1 MPNAF
6 SKEEKVAFDQL
17 LEGFNDALV
26 MSRNVSIYNY
36 NQTDAAR
43 TTAMPSAPIPPLS
56 SSANYGTVWRPQPYI
71 MTSVQSTPGIGI
83 TFTDKTQLTVPASI
97 TTVRT
102 SAWAMNSV
110 ELRDALQEG
119 RLAAGAN
126 QKLASDINVAV
137 MQAATGLGSLVVP
150 IGTPAGSFDDIA
162 LCDAIMNETGVAADS
177 RYLSLS
183 TRSYN
188 GLAGNVV
195 GSTRSFGA
203 NNRSD
208 KAFERAYVGMVSSF
222 ETYKQDYALRLAG
235 NSATTA
241 TTDTTNLGA
250 GVGVNYLPRATNTGV
265 AGVLNV
271 DNRFQTI
278 AVNNGTLFQVG
289 DAFTIANIEAVHLI
303 TKQST
308 GQPKTFRVVAIN
320 GNDVTITPPII
331 SAANSPTEAQLQY
344 KNCERVGAGSA
355 TAAITFLN
363 TKVVGATDLNCFW
376 HKSAIELLPG
386 RLAIP
391 ENAGV
396 AVMRASTD
404 QGIEVVM
411 QKQFN
416 IASSLTEY
424 RLDVLFGTAVLNT
437 EMVGVLLF
445 DQP

>member
-1 MPNAF
+1 MANAF

-26 MSRNVSIYNY
+26 MSRNVNVYNY

-43 TTAMPSAPIPPLS
+43 TTAMPGVPVPPISPAG
-56 SSANYGTVWRPQPYI
+56 ANYGTVWRPQPYI
-71 MTSVQSTPGIGI
+71 MTSATTIPGNPI

-97 TTVRT
+97 TTVKT

-126 QKLASDINVAV
+126 QKLASDINVAL
-137 MQAATGLGSLVVP
+137 MQAASGLGSLVVP
-150 IGTPAGSFDDIA
+150 IQTPAGSFDDIA
-162 LCDAIMNETGVAADS
+162 LCDTLMNETGVMGDN

-183 TRSYN
+183 SRSYN

-195 GSTRSFGA
+195 GSTRSFGQ

-222 ETYKQDYALRLAG
+222 DTYKQDYALRLTG
-235 NSATTA
+235 NTQVVGAATIA
-241 TTDTTNLGA
+241 TNGAQANFVPKATDTS
-250 GVGVNYLPRATNTGV
+250 V

-271 DNRFQTI
+271 DNRFQTV
-278 AVNNGTLFQVG
+278 AVNTGSLFNVG
-289 DAFTIANIEAVHLI
+289 DAFTIEGIEAVHLI
-303 TKQST
+303 TKQPT
-308 GQPKTFRVVAIN
+308 GQPKTFRVVAIA
-320 GNDVTITPPII
+320 GNNVTITPPII
-331 SAANSPTEAQLQY
+331 SADNAPTEAELQY
-344 KNCERVGAGSA
+344 KNCERAGSGL
-355 TAAITFLN
+355 AAAQVTFLN
-363 TKVVGATDLNCFW
+363 TVTADLNCFW
-376 HKSAIELLPG
+376 HKSAIEILPG

-396 AVMRASTD
+396 AVMRATTD

-411 QKQFN
+411 QKQFDLPT
-416 IASSLTEY
+416 STTRF

-445 DQP
+445 GQ

>member
-26 MSRNVSIYNY
+26 MSRNVSVYNY

-43 TTAMPSAPIPPLS
+43 TTVFPSSVSP
-56 SSANYGTVWRPQPYI
+56 NYGTVWRPMPYI
-71 MTSVQSTPGIGI
+71 MTSATTTPGTPI
-83 TFTDKTQLTVPASI
+83 TISNKTQLTVPASI
-97 TTVRT
+97 TNLKT
-102 SAWAMNSV
+102 SAWGMNSV

-119 RLAAGAN
+119 RLAQGAN

-137 MQAATGLGSLVVP
+137 MDAATSLGSLVVTT
-150 IGTPAGSFDDIA
+150 GTPAGSFDDIA
-162 LCDAIMNETGVAADS
+162 LCDSLMNETGVPGDM

-183 TRSYN
+183 SRSYN

-195 GSTRSFGA
+195 GTTRSFGA

-208 KAFERAYVGMVSSF
+208 KAFERAFVGMVSSF
-222 ETYKQDYALRLAG
+222 ETYKQDYALRKTAYAG
-235 NSATTA
+235 GALTVNTLDAGLNVNFVPQATT
-241 TTDTTNLGA
+241 TS
-250 GVGVNYLPRATNTGV
+250 V
-265 AGVLNV
+265 AGVMNV

-278 AVNNGTLFQVG
+278 TLSSNVGVAAG
-289 DAFTIANIEAVHLI
+289 DAFTIAGIEAVHLI
-303 TKQST
+303 TKRPT
-308 GQPKTFRVVAIN
+308 GQPKTFRVVSVGAAN
-320 GNDVTITPPII
+320 TVVITPPII
-331 SAANSPTEAQLQY
+331 SADSAPTEAELQY
-344 KNCERVGAGSA
+344 KNCERAGVGLAA
-355 TAAITFLN
+355 AAISFLN
-363 TKVVGATDLNCFW
+363 TTTADYNCFW

-416 IASSLTEY
+416 LLSSLTEY
-424 RLDVLFGTAVLNT
+424 RVDVLFGTAVLNP
-437 EMVGVLLF
+437 EMAGILLF
-445 DQP
+445 DQ

>member
-6 SKEEKVAFDQL
+6 SKEEKVAFEQL

-26 MSRNVSIYNY
+26 MSRNVSVYNY

-43 TTAMPSAPIPPLS
+43 TTIFPPGVS
-56 SSANYGTVWRPQPYI
+56 PNFGTVWRPQPYI
-71 MTSVQSTPGIGI
+71 MTSVTSTPGTPI
-83 TFTDKTQLTVPASI
+83 TITDKTQLTVPASI
-97 TTVRT
+97 TNLKTV
-102 SAWAMNSV
+102 AWGMNSV

-137 MQAATGLGSLVVP
+137 MQTATSLGSLVVTT
-150 IGTPAGSFDDIA
+150 GTPAGSFDDIA
-162 LCDAIMNETGVAADS
+162 LCDTLMNETGVPGDM

-183 TRSYN
+183 SRSYN

-195 GSTRSFGA
+195 GTTRSFGA

-222 ETYKQDYALRLAG
+222 ETYKQDYALRQTG
-235 NSATTA
+235 NTQIPGAATIATNGAQANFVPQATT
-241 TTDTTNLGA
+241 
-250 GVGVNYLPRATNTGV
+250 VGV
-265 AGVLNV
+265 AGTMNV
-271 DNRFQTI
+271 DNRFQTV
-278 AVNNGTLFQVG
+278 AVNNGALFNVG
-289 DAFTIANIEAVHLI
+289 DAFTIEGIQAVHLI
-303 TKQST
+303 TKQPT
-308 GQPKTFRVVAIN
+308 GQPKTFRVVSKPG
-320 GNDVTITPPII
+320 GNNIVITPPII
-331 SAANSPTEAQLQY
+331 SADNAPTEAELQY
-344 KNCERVGAGSA
+344 KNCERAGVGL
-355 TAAITFLN
+355 AAAQITFLN
-363 TKVVGATDLNCFW
+363 TTTADINCFW

-416 IASSLTEY
+416 LLSSLTEY
-424 RLDVLFGTAVLNT
+424 RVDVLFGTALLNP
-437 EMVGVLLF
+437 EMAGILLF
-445 DQP
+445 DQ

>member
-6 SKEEKVAFDQL
+6 SKEEKVAFEQL

-43 TTAMPSAPIPPLS
+43 TTIFPPGVS
-56 SSANYGTVWRPQPYI
+56 PNFGTVWRPQPYI
-71 MTSVQSTPGIGI
+71 MTSVTSTPGTPI
-83 TFTDKTQLTVPASI
+83 TITDKTQLTVPASI
-97 TTVRT
+97 TNLKTV
-102 SAWAMNSV
+102 AWGMNSV

-119 RLAAGAN
+119 RLASGAN

-137 MQAATGLGSLVVP
+137 MQTATSLGSLVVTT
-150 IGTPAGSFDDIA
+150 GTPAGSFDDIA
-162 LCDAIMNETGVAADS
+162 LCDTLMNETGVPGDM

-183 TRSYN
+183 SRSYN

-195 GSTRSFGA
+195 GTTRSFGA

-222 ETYKQDYALRLAG
+222 ETYKQDYALRQTG
-235 NSATTA
+235 NTQIPGAATIATNGAQANFVPHATT
-241 TTDTTNLGA
+241 
-250 GVGVNYLPRATNTGV
+250 VSV
-265 AGVLNV
+265 AGTMNV
-271 DNRFQTI
+271 DNRFQTV
-278 AVNNGTLFQVG
+278 AVNNGALFNVG
-289 DAFTIANIEAVHLI
+289 DAFTIEGIQAVHLI
-303 TKQST
+303 TKQPT
-308 GQPKTFRVVAIN
+308 GQPKTFRVVSKPG
-320 GNDVTITPPII
+320 GNNIVITPPII
-331 SAANSPTEAQLQY
+331 SADNAPTEAELQY
-344 KNCERVGAGSA
+344 KNCERAGVGL
-355 TAAITFLN
+355 AAAQITFLN
-363 TKVVGATDLNCFW
+363 TTTADINCFW

-416 IASSLTEY
+416 LLSSLTEY
-424 RLDVLFGTAVLNT
+424 RVDVLFGTALLNP
-437 EMVGVLLF
+437 EMAGVLLF
-445 DQP
+445 DQ

>member
-1 MPNAF
+1 MANAF

-26 MSRNVSIYNY
+26 MSRNVNVYNY

-43 TTAMPSAPIPPLS
+43 TTAMPTSVSP
-56 SSANYGTVWRPQPYI
+56 NYGTVWRPQPYI
-71 MTSVQSTPGIGI
+71 MPSVTSVPGTPV
-83 TFTDKTQLTVPASI
+83 TFSDKTQLTVPASI
-97 TTVRT
+97 TNLQTVAWGMT
-102 SAWAMNSV
+102 ST

-119 RLAAGAN
+119 RLAQGAN

-137 MQAATGLGSLVVP
+137 MQTATALGSLVVTT
-150 IGTPAGSFDDIA
+150 GTPAGSFDDIA
-162 LCDAIMNETGVAADS
+162 LCDSLMNETGVPGDS

-183 TRSYN
+183 SRSYN

-195 GSTRSFGA
+195 GTTRSFGT

-222 ETYKQDYALRLAG
+222 ETYKQDYALRKTAYAG
-235 NSATTA
+235 GVLTVNTL
-241 TTDTTNLGA
+241 NA
-250 GVGVNYLPRATNTGV
+250 GGNVNYVPRATNTGV
-265 AGVLNV
+265 AGILNV

-278 AVNNGTLFQVG
+278 TLSSNVGVAAG
-289 DAFTIANIEAVHLI
+289 DAFTVDGIEAVHLI
-303 TKQST
+303 TKQPT
-308 GQPKTFRVVAIN
+308 GQPKTFRVVSVGAAN
-320 GNDVTITPPII
+320 TVVITPPII
-331 SAANSPTEAQLQY
+331 SADNAPTEAEIQY
-344 KNCERVGAGSA
+344 KNCDRAGVGLAA
-355 TAAITFLN
+355 AAITWLN
-363 TKVVGATDLNCFW
+363 TTTADYNCFW

-411 QKQFN
+411 QKQFA
-416 IASSLTEY
+416 ISTSLTNY
-424 RLDVLFGTAVLNT
+424 RVDVLFGTALLNP
-437 EMVGVLLF
+437 EMAGILLF
-445 DQP
+445 DQ

>member
-26 MSRNVSIYNY
+26 MSRNVNVYNY

-43 TTAMPSAPIPPLS
+43 TTAMPGVPVPPISPAG
-56 SSANYGTVWRPQPYI
+56 ANFGTVWRPQPYI
-71 MTSVQSTPGIGI
+71 MTSVTSTPGIGV
-83 TFTDKTQLTVPASI
+83 TFSDKTQLTVPASI
-97 TTVRT
+97 TTVKT
-102 SAWAMNSV
+102 SAWAMTST

-126 QKLASDINVAV
+126 QKLASDINVAL
-137 MQAATGLGSLVVP
+137 MQAASGLGSLVVP
-150 IGTPAGSFDDIA
+150 IQTPAGSFDDIA
-162 LCDAIMNETGVAADS
+162 LCDTLMNETGVMGDN

-183 TRSYN
+183 SRSYN

-195 GSTRSFGA
+195 GSTRSFGQ

-222 ETYKQDYALRLAG
+222 DTYKQDYALRLTG
-235 NSATTA
+235 NTQVVGAATI
-241 TTDTTNLGA
+241 
-250 GVGVNYLPRATNTGV
+250 ATNGAQANFVPKATDVTV

-271 DNRFQTI
+271 DNRFQTV
-278 AVNNGTLFQVG
+278 AVNNGALFNVG
-289 DAFTIANIEAVHLI
+289 DAFTIEGIEAVHLI
-303 TKQST
+303 TKQPT
-308 GQPKTFRVVAIN
+308 GQPKTFRVVAIA
-320 GNDVTITPPII
+320 GNNVTITPPII
-331 SAANSPTEAQLQY
+331 SADNAPSEAELQY
-344 KNCERVGAGSA
+344 KNCERAGAGL
-355 TAAITFLN
+355 AAAQVTFLN
-363 TKVVGATDLNCFW
+363 TVTADLNCFW
-376 HKSAIELLPG
+376 HKSAIEILPG

-396 AVMRASTD
+396 AVMRATTD

-411 QKQFN
+411 QKQFDLPT
-416 IASSLTEY
+416 STTRF

-445 DQP
+445 GQ

>member
-1 MPNAF
+1 MANAF

-26 MSRNVSIYNY
+26 MSRNVNVYNY

-43 TTAMPSAPIPPLS
+43 TTAMPGAPIPPVGGGT
-56 SSANYGTVWRPQPYI
+56 NFGTVWRPQPYI
-71 MTSVQSTPGIGI
+71 MTSATTTPGTPI

-97 TTVRT
+97 TTVKT
-102 SAWAMNSV
+102 SAWAMNSA

-126 QKLASDINVAV
+126 QKLASDINVAL

-162 LCDAIMNETGVAADS
+162 LCDTLMNETGVMGDN

-183 TRSYN
+183 SRSYN

-222 ETYKQDYALRLAG
+222 DTYKQDYALRLTG
-235 NSATTA
+235 NTQVVGAATI
-241 TTDTTNLGA
+241 
-250 GVGVNYLPRATNTGV
+250 ATNGAQANFVPKATDITV

-271 DNRFQTI
+271 DNRFQTV
-278 AVNNGTLFQVG
+278 AVNNGALFNVG
-289 DAFTIANIEAVHLI
+289 DAFTIEGIEAVHLI
-303 TKQST
+303 TKQPT
-308 GQPKTFRVVAIN
+308 GQPKTFRVVAIA
-320 GNDVTITPPII
+320 GNNVTITPPII
-331 SAANSPTEAQLQY
+331 SADNAPTEAELQY
-344 KNCERVGAGSA
+344 KNCERAGVGL
-355 TAAITFLN
+355 AAAQVTFLN
-363 TKVVGATDLNCFW
+363 TTTADINCFW
-376 HKSAIELLPG
+376 HKSAIEILPG

-396 AVMRASTD
+396 AVMRATTD

-437 EMVGVLLF
+437 EMCGILLF
-445 DQP
+445 GQ

>member
-1 MPNAF
+1 MANAF

-43 TTAMPSAPIPPLS
+43 TTAMPGAPVPPIGGGS
-56 SSANYGTVWRPQPYI
+56 NFGTVWRPQPYI
-71 MTSVQSTPGIGI
+71 MTSVLSTPGVGI

-126 QKLASDINVAV
+126 QKLASDVNVAV

-162 LCDAIMNETGVAADS
+162 LCDTLMNETGVMGDS

-183 TRSYN
+183 SRSYN

-222 ETYKQDYALRLAG
+222 ETYKQDYALRLTG
-235 NSATTA
+235 NTQVVGAATIA
-241 TTDTTNLGA
+241 TNGAQANFVPKATDTS
-250 GVGVNYLPRATNTGV
+250 V

-271 DNRFQTI
+271 DNRFQTV
-278 AVNNGTLFQVG
+278 AVNNGALFNVG
-289 DAFTIANIEAVHLI
+289 DAFSIEGIEAVHLI
-303 TKQST
+303 TKQPT
-308 GQPKTFRVVAIN
+308 GQPKTFRVVKIV
-320 GNDVTITPPII
+320 GNNVTITPPII
-331 SAANSPTEAQLQY
+331 SADNAPTEAELQY
-344 KNCERVGAGSA
+344 KNCDRAGAGL
-355 TAAITFLN
+355 AAAQITFLN
-363 TKVVGATDLNCFW
+363 TTTADLNCFW

-424 RLDVLFGTAVLNT
+424 RLDVLFGTTVLNT
-437 EMVGVLLF
+437 EMCGILLF
-445 DQP
+445 GQ

>member
-26 MSRNVSIYNY
+26 MSRNVSVYNY

-43 TTAMPSAPIPPLS
+43 TTAMPSSVSP
-56 SSANYGTVWRPQPYI
+56 NYGTVWRPMPYI
-71 MTSVQSTPGIGI
+71 MTSATTTPGTAI
-83 TFTDKTQLTVPASI
+83 TISNKTQLTVPASI
-97 TTVRT
+97 TNVKTV
-102 SAWAMNSV
+102 AWGMNSV

-137 MQAATGLGSLVVP
+137 MQTATSLGSLVVTT
-150 IGTPAGSFDDIA
+150 GTPAGSFDDIA
-162 LCDAIMNETGVAADS
+162 LCDTLMNETGVPGDM

-183 TRSYN
+183 SRSYN

-195 GSTRSFGA
+195 GTTRSFGA

-222 ETYKQDYALRLAG
+222 ETYKQDYALRKTAYAG
-235 NSATTA
+235 GAITVNTTGGTA
-241 TTDTTNLGA
+241 TQANYVPKATDTS
-250 GVGVNYLPRATNTGV
+250 V
-265 AGVLNV
+265 AGILNV

-278 AVNNGTLFQVG
+278 TLSSNVGVAAG
-289 DAFTIANIEAVHLI
+289 DAFTIQGIEAVHLI
-303 TKQST
+303 TKQPT
-308 GQPKTFRVVAIN
+308 GQPKTFRVVSVGAAN
-320 GNDVTITPPII
+320 TVVITPPIM
-331 SAANSPTEAQLQY
+331 SASGAGTTEAELQY
-344 KNCERVGAGSA
+344 KNCERAGVGLAA
-355 TAAITFLN
+355 AAITFLN
-363 TKVVGATDLNCFW
+363 TTTADINCFW
-376 HKSAIELLPG
+376 HRSAIELLPG

-416 IASSLTEY
+416 LLSSLTEY
-424 RLDVLFGTAVLNT
+424 RVDVLFGTALLNP
-437 EMVGVLLF
+437 EMAGVLLF
-445 DQP
+445 DQS

>member
-1 MPNAF
+1 MANAF

-26 MSRNVSIYNY
+26 MSRNVNVYNY

-43 TTAMPSAPIPPLS
+43 TTAMPGSPIPPVGGGT
-56 SSANYGTVWRPQPYI
+56 NFGTVWRPQPYI
-71 MTSVQSTPGIGI
+71 MTSATTSPGTPI

-97 TTVRT
+97 TTVKT
-102 SAWAMNSV
+102 SAWAMNSA

-126 QKLASDINVAV
+126 QKLASDINVAL

-162 LCDAIMNETGVAADS
+162 LCDTLMNETGVMGDN

-183 TRSYN
+183 SRSYN

-222 ETYKQDYALRLAG
+222 DTYKQDYALRLTG
-235 NSATTA
+235 NTQIPGAATI
-241 TTDTTNLGA
+241 
-250 GVGVNYLPRATNTGV
+250 ATNGAQANFVPKATDVTV

-271 DNRFQTI
+271 DNRFQTV
-278 AVNNGTLFQVG
+278 AVNNGALFNVG
-289 DAFTIANIEAVHLI
+289 DAFTIEGIEAVHLI
-303 TKQST
+303 TKQPT
-308 GQPKTFRVVAIN
+308 GQPKTFRVVAIA
-320 GNDVTITPPII
+320 GNNVTITPPII
-331 SAANSPTEAQLQY
+331 SADNAPTEAELQY
-344 KNCERVGAGSA
+344 KNCERAGVGL
-355 TAAITFLN
+355 AAAQVTFLN
-363 TKVVGATDLNCFW
+363 TTTADINCFW
-376 HKSAIELLPG
+376 HKSAIEILPG

-396 AVMRASTD
+396 AVMRATTD

-437 EMVGVLLF
+437 EMCGILLF
-445 DQP
+445 GQ

>member
-1 MPNAF
+1 MANAF

-26 MSRNVSIYNY
+26 MSRNVNVYNY

-43 TTAMPSAPIPPLS
+43 TTAMPGSPIPPVGGGT
-56 SSANYGTVWRPQPYI
+56 NFGTVWRPQPYI
-71 MTSVQSTPGIGI
+71 MTSATTSPGTPI

-97 TTVRT
+97 TTVKT
-102 SAWAMNSV
+102 SAWAMNSA

-126 QKLASDINVAV
+126 QKLASDINVAL
-137 MQAATGLGSLVVP
+137 MQAASGLGSLVVP

-162 LCDAIMNETGVAADS
+162 LCDTLMNETGVMGDN

-183 TRSYN
+183 SRSYN

-222 ETYKQDYALRLAG
+222 DTYKQDYALRLTG
-235 NSATTA
+235 NTQIPGAATI
-241 TTDTTNLGA
+241 
-250 GVGVNYLPRATNTGV
+250 ATNGAQANFVPKATDITV

-271 DNRFQTI
+271 DNRFQTV
-278 AVNNGTLFQVG
+278 AVNNGTLFNVG
-289 DAFTIANIEAVHLI
+289 DAFTIEGIEAVHLI
-303 TKQST
+303 TKQPT
-308 GQPKTFRVVAIN
+308 GQPKTFRVVAIA
-320 GNDVTITPPII
+320 GNNVTITPPII
-331 SAANSPTEAQLQY
+331 SADNAPTEAELQY
-344 KNCERVGAGSA
+344 KNCERAGVGLP
-355 TAAITFLN
+355 AAQVTFLN
-363 TKVVGATDLNCFW
+363 TTTADLNCFW
-376 HKSAIELLPG
+376 HKSAIEILPG

-396 AVMRASTD
+396 AVMRATTD

-437 EMVGVLLF
+437 EMCGILLF
-445 DQP
+445 GQ

>member
-1 MPNAF
+1 MANSF
-6 SKEEKVAFDQL
+6 SKEEKVAFEQL

-26 MSRNVSIYNY
+26 MSRNVNVYNY

-43 TTAMPSAPIPPLS
+43 TTAMPSSVSP
-56 SSANYGTVWRPQPYI
+56 NYGTVWRPQPYI
-71 MTSVQSTPGIGI
+71 MPSVTSVPGTPI
-83 TFTDKTQLTVPASI
+83 TFSDKTQLTVPASI
-97 TTVRT
+97 TNLKTV
-102 SAWAMNSV
+102 AWGMTSV

-137 MQAATGLGSLVVP
+137 MQTATSLGSLVVTT
-150 IGTPAGSFDDIA
+150 GTPAGSFDDIA
-162 LCDAIMNETGVAADS
+162 LCDTLMNETGVPGDM

-183 TRSYN
+183 SRSYN

-195 GSTRSFGA
+195 GTTRSFGA

-222 ETYKQDYALRLAG
+222 ETYKQDYALRQTGNTQIPGAG
-235 NSATTA
+235 TIATNGAQANFVPQATT
-241 TTDTTNLGA
+241 
-250 GVGVNYLPRATNTGV
+250 TGV
-265 AGVLNV
+265 AGTMNV
-271 DNRFQTI
+271 DNRFQTV
-278 AVNNGTLFQVG
+278 AVNNGALFNVG
-289 DAFTIANIEAVHLI
+289 DAFTIEGVEAVHLI
-303 TKQST
+303 TKQPT
-308 GQPKTFRVVAIN
+308 GQPKTFRVVSKPG
-320 GNDVTITPPII
+320 GNNIVITPPII
-331 SAANSPTEAQLQY
+331 SASNAPTEAELQY
-344 KNCERVGAGSA
+344 KNCELAGAGLP
-355 TAAITFLN
+355 AAQITFLN
-363 TKVVGATDLNCFW
+363 TTTADINCFW

-416 IASSLTEY
+416 LLSSLTEY
-424 RLDVLFGTAVLNT
+424 RVDVLFGTALLNP
-437 EMVGVLLF
+437 EMAGILLF
-445 DQP
+445 DQ

>member
-1 MPNAF
+1 MANAF
-6 SKEEKVAFDQL
+6 SKEEKVAFEQL

-26 MSRNVSIYNY
+26 MSRNVSVYNY

-43 TTAMPSAPIPPLS
+43 TTIFPPGVS
-56 SSANYGTVWRPQPYI
+56 PNFGTVWRPQPYI
-71 MTSVQSTPGIGI
+71 MTSTTSTPGTPI
-83 TFTDKTQLTVPASI
+83 TISDKTQLTVPASI
-97 TTVRT
+97 TNLKTV
-102 SAWAMNSV
+102 AWGMNSV

-137 MQAATGLGSLVVP
+137 MQTATSLGSLVVTT
-150 IGTPAGSFDDIA
+150 GTPAGSFDDIA
-162 LCDAIMNETGVAADS
+162 LCDTLMNETGVPGDM

-183 TRSYN
+183 SRSYN

-195 GSTRSFGA
+195 GTTRSFGA

-222 ETYKQDYALRLAG
+222 ETYKQDYALRQTGNTQIPGAG
-235 NSATTA
+235 TIATNGAQANFVPQATT
-241 TTDTTNLGA
+241 
-250 GVGVNYLPRATNTGV
+250 TGV
-265 AGVLNV
+265 AGTMNV
-271 DNRFQTI
+271 DNRFQTV
-278 AVNNGTLFQVG
+278 AVNNGALFNVG
-289 DAFTIANIEAVHLI
+289 DAFTIEGVEAVHLI
-303 TKQST
+303 TKQPT
-308 GQPKTFRVVAIN
+308 GQPKTFRVVSKPG
-320 GNDVTITPPII
+320 GNNIVITPPII
-331 SAANSPTEAQLQY
+331 SASNAPTEAELQY
-344 KNCERVGAGSA
+344 KNCERAGAGLP
-355 TAAITFLN
+355 AAQITFLN
-363 TKVVGATDLNCFW
+363 TTTADINCFW

-416 IASSLTEY
+416 LLSSLTEY
-424 RLDVLFGTAVLNT
+424 RVDVLFGTALLNP
-437 EMVGVLLF
+437 EMAGILLF
-445 DQP
+445 DQ

>member
-1 MPNAF
+1 MANAF

-26 MSRNVSIYNY
+26 MSRNVNVYNY

-56 SSANYGTVWRPQPYI
+56 SSSNYGTVWRPQPYI
-71 MTSVQSTPGIGI
+71 MTSALTAPGTPI
-83 TFTDKTQLTVPASI
+83 TFSDKTQLTVPASI

-137 MQAATGLGSLVVP
+137 MQAATSLGSLVVP

-162 LCDAIMNETGVAADS
+162 LCDAIMNETGVPADS

-222 ETYKQDYALRLAG
+222 ETYKQDYALRLNG
-235 NSATTA
+235 NANTTA

-250 GVGVNYLPRATNTGV
+250 GVGVNYLPRATNTTV

-271 DNRFQTI
+271 DNRFETI
-278 AVNNGTLFQVG
+278 AVNNGTLFAVG
-289 DAFTIANIEAVHLI
+289 DAFTIAGIEAVHLI
-303 TKQST
+303 TKQPT

-320 GNDVTITPPII
+320 GNNVTITPPII
-331 SAANSPTEAQLQY
+331 SAADAPVEAQLQY
-344 KNCERVGAGSA
+344 KNCQRTSSSA

-404 QGIEVVM
+404 QGLEVVM

-437 EMVGVLLF
+437 EMLGILLF

>member
-1 MPNAF
+1 MANAF

-43 TTAMPSAPIPPLS
+43 TTAMPGGPVPPIGGGS
-56 SSANYGTVWRPQPYI
+56 NFGTVWRPQPYI

-83 TFTDKTQLTVPASI
+83 IFADKTQLTVPASI

-162 LCDAIMNETGVAADS
+162 LCDTLMNETGVMGDS

-183 TRSYN
+183 SRSYN

-222 ETYKQDYALRLAG
+222 ETYKQDYALRLTG
-235 NSATTA
+235 NTQVVGAATIA
-241 TTDTTNLGA
+241 TNGAQANFEPKATDTS
-250 GVGVNYLPRATNTGV
+250 V

-271 DNRFQTI
+271 DNRFQTVT
-278 AVNNGTLFQVG
+278 VNDGTLFNVG
-289 DAFTIANIEAVHLI
+289 DAFTIEGIEAVHLI
-303 TKQST
+303 TKQPT
-308 GQPKTFRVVAIN
+308 GQPKTFRVVKIV
-320 GNDVTITPPII
+320 GNSVTITPPII
-331 SAANSPTEAQLQY
+331 SADNAPTEAELQY
-344 KNCERVGAGSA
+344 KNCERAGAGL
-355 TAAITFLN
+355 AAAQITFLN
-363 TKVVGATDLNCFW
+363 TATADLNCFW

-404 QGIEVVM
+404 QGLEVVM

-424 RLDVLFGTAVLNT
+424 RLDVLFGTTVLNT
-437 EMVGVLLF
+437 EMCGILLF
-445 DQP
+445 GQ

>member
-1 MPNAF
+1 MANAF

-26 MSRNVSIYNY
+26 MSRNVNVYNY

-43 TTAMPSAPIPPLS
+43 TTAMPGVPVPPISPAG
-56 SSANYGTVWRPQPYI
+56 ANFGTVWRPQPYI
-71 MTSVQSTPGIGI
+71 MTSVTSTPGIGV
-83 TFTDKTQLTVPASI
+83 TFSDKTQLTVPASI
-97 TTVRT
+97 TTVKT
-102 SAWAMNSV
+102 SAWAMTST

-126 QKLASDINVAV
+126 QKLASDINVAL
-137 MQAATGLGSLVVP
+137 MQAASGLGSLVVP

-162 LCDAIMNETGVAADS
+162 LCDTLMNETGVMGDN

-183 TRSYN
+183 SRSYN

-195 GSTRSFGA
+195 GSTRSFGQ

-222 ETYKQDYALRLAG
+222 DTYKQDYALRLTG
-235 NSATTA
+235 NTQIPGAATIA
-241 TTDTTNLGA
+241 TNGAQANFVPKATDTS
-250 GVGVNYLPRATNTGV
+250 V

-271 DNRFQTI
+271 DNRFQTVT
-278 AVNNGTLFQVG
+278 VNNGALFNVG
-289 DAFTIANIEAVHLI
+289 DAFTIEGIEAVHLI
-303 TKQST
+303 TKQPT
-308 GQPKTFRVVAIN
+308 GQPKTFRVVKIV

-331 SAANSPTEAQLQY
+331 SADNAPTEAELQY
-344 KNCERVGAGSA
+344 KNCERAGAGL
-355 TAAITFLN
+355 AAAQVTFLN
-363 TKVVGATDLNCFW
+363 TTTADLNCFW
-376 HKSAIELLPG
+376 HKSAIEILPG

-396 AVMRASTD
+396 AVMRATTD

-437 EMVGVLLF
+437 EMCGILLF
-445 DQP
+445 GQ

>member
-1 MPNAF
+1 MSNSF
-6 SKEEKVAFDQL
+6 SKEEKVSFEQM

-26 MSRNVSIYNY
+26 MSRNVTVYNY

-43 TTAMPSAPIPPLS
+43 TTALPSSVSP
-56 SSANYGTVWRPQPYI
+56 NYGTVWRPQPYI
-71 MTSVQSTPGIGI
+71 MPSVTSTPGTPV
-83 TFTDKTQLTVPASI
+83 TFSDKTQLTVPASI
-97 TTVRT
+97 TNLKTV
-102 SAWAMNSV
+102 AWGMTSV

-137 MQAATGLGSLVVP
+137 MQTATALGSLVVTT
-150 IGTPAGSFDDIA
+150 GTPAGSFDDIA
-162 LCDAIMNETGVAADS
+162 LCDSIMNETGVASDS

-183 TRSYN
+183 SRSYN

-195 GSTRSFGA
+195 GTTRSFGT

-222 ETYKQDYALRLAG
+222 DTYKQDYALRKTAAAG
-235 NSATTA
+235 G
-241 TTDTTNLGA
+241 GA
-250 GVGVNYLPRATNTGV
+250 LTVSTLNAGGNVNYVPLATNTGV

-278 AVNNGTLFQVG
+278 TLSSNVGVAAG
-289 DAFTIANIEAVHLI
+289 DAFTIAGITSVHLI

-308 GQPKTFRVVAIN
+308 GQLKTFRVVSVGAAN
-320 GNDVTITPPII
+320 TVVITPPII
-331 SAANSPTEAQLQY
+331 SAANAPAQSELQY
-344 KNCERVGAGSA
+344 QNCERSGLGGAA
-355 TAAITFLN
+355 QAIVFLN
-363 TKVVGATDLNCFW
+363 STTADYNCFW

-396 AVMRASTD
+396 AVMRATTD
-404 QGIEVVM
+404 QGLEVVM
-411 QKQFN
+411 QKQFD
-416 IASSLTEY
+416 IASSLTQY
-424 RLDVLFGTAVLNT
+424 RVDVLFGTAMLNP
-437 EMVGVLLF
+437 EMAGILLF
-445 DQP
+445 DQ